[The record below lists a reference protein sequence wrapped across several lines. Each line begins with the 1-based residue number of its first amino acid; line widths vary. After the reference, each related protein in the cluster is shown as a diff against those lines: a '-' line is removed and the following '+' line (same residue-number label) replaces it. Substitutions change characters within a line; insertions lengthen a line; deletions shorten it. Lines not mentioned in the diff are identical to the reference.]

1 MSSLFESARGLLRA
15 SIADCFG
22 SPITITTLEGDQRE
36 INGYIKEAKRGEHKV
51 YRLLTEESLP
61 EQCSTT
67 YQGIDYMLVY
77 ELPVEGNGTDS
88 QISRE
93 YVMIQKDSGARAD
106 GWSEF
111 SNQ

>member
-36 INGYIKEAKRGEHKV
+36 ITGYIKEAKQGEHV
-51 YRLLTEESLP
+51 VHRLLTSEELP
-61 EQCSTT
+61 EECSTV
-67 YQGIDYMLVY
+67 YEGNNYMLVY
-77 ELPVEGNGTDS
+77 ELPVKGNGTDS

-93 YVMIQKDSGARAD
+93 YVMILKGNGARTD
-106 GWSEF
+106 GWSEYPDE
-111 SNQ
+111 